1 MKNICIIG
9 FGSIGKYV
17 FKNLIQDNIKIKSLI
32 CRHGR
37 EKEGKQALGS
47 NLEIYNSINDF
58 KDYPDIILDCAGH
71 SALKDHASKALLKGI
86 NFITLSSGCLLY
98 TSPSPR
104 DS

>member
-37 EKEGKQALGS
+37 EEEGKQALCS
-47 NLEIYNSINDF
+47 NLEISY
-58 KDYPDIILDCAGH
+58 ILDMRNRRNGSIWFSAG
-71 SALKDHASKALLKGI
+71 KDQSLSQLVASQ
-86 NFITLSSGCLLY
+86 
-98 TSPSPR
+98 
-104 DS
+104 